1 MANIVYA
8 LTNPAMPGLVKI
20 GMTDGSGVQARMTN
34 LYSTGVPFPFEC
46 AIAWEIE
53 GKDALV
59 VEAAL
64 HTAFGPNR
72 VNPSREFFE
81 IDPEQVQAVLRIMPG
96 REVTPR
102 GPEEEGEED
111 RAAAA
116 EYQKR
121 KTRTNELEFLESL
134 SDSGVRIYERVLA
147 LGRTADM
154 LVRWGTKGFSLNV
167 LSNNKIISVCY
178 GFPPSAYNQA
188 LYTSFSIIRNKCDVP
203 SEALNDLRESGLATR
218 LLVPAGRGEELR
230 CPTDQNLDESQLI
243 AITGWLTELI
253 ALVREHETDGQ
264 DENQQNDLPV

>member
-1 MANIVYA
+1 M
-8 LTNPAMPGLVKI
+8 
-20 GMTDGSGVQARMTN
+20 
-34 LYSTGVPFPFEC
+34 
-46 AIAWEIE
+46 
-53 GKDALV
+53 
-59 VEAAL
+59 
-64 HTAFGPNR
+64 
-72 VNPSREFFE
+72 
-81 IDPEQVQAVLRIMPG
+81 
-96 REVTPR
+96 
-102 GPEEEGEED
+102 
-111 RAAAA
+111 
-116 EYQKR
+116 
-121 KTRTNELEFLESL
+121 
-134 SDSGVRIYERVLA
+134 RIYERVLA

-188 LYTSFSIIRNKCDVP
+188 LYTSFATIRNKCDVP

-230 CPTDQNLDESQLI
+230 CPTDRNLDESQLI